1 MNKLH
6 MSLMAALLMVIT
18 GCGGGGDSTPIPTP
32 PSAEKAITT
41 FSIAGSVG
49 TIDETEKT
57 IVVSNMP
64 FGTNVKDL
72 VATFTT
78 TGKSITV
85 GSTPQ
90 ISGTTANDFTHPV
103 QYSVVA
109 ADDTSVKYTVTVT
122 VSASANIPAKLPKT
136 GQTTCY
142 DTSGNVIP
150 CANTG
155 QDGDLQKGVAWPNPR
170 FTDNGDQT
178 ITDNLTGLMWT
189 KDGNAPGPA
198 GCTTGA
204 GQGWQAALDYT
215 ACLNTNN
222 YLGYNDWRLPNRTE
236 LKSLVNYNEL
246 NSVTWLT
253 TQGFV
258 NVQSA
263 SVDFYFYWSSTSYA
277 FNTNNA
283 WCYRMYSGT
292 VRLNFKSHTY
302 YLWPVR
308 TGKSG
313 SVDLPQTGQTT
324 CYDASGNSI
333 SCANTGQ
340 DGDVQKGVTWP
351 NPRFTD
357 NGDQTITDN
366 LTGLIWTKDGNAPG
380 PDGCTPGTTK
390 TWQDALSYTICLNTY
405 NFLGYNDWRL
415 PNVNEQQSLV
425 HLGQPNIAT
434 WLNTQGFSNV
444 QANWYWLSTTPPV
457 YTASHPMSPDMAWF
471 VGMDYGL
478 VDYGH
483 KTYSGHL
490 WPVRA
495 GQ

>member
-1 MNKLH
+1 MNKLY
-6 MSLMAALLMVIT
+6 MSLMATLLMVIT
-18 GCGGGGDSTPIPTP
+18 ACGGGGGGDIAPTP
-32 PSAEKAITT
+32 TPTSSEKAITT

-57 IVVSNMP
+57 IEVGRP
-64 FGTNVKDL
+64 FGTNVTSL

-78 TGKSITV
+78 TGNSIKV

-390 TWQDALSYTICLNTY
+390 TWQAALDYAACLNTNNY
-405 NFLGYNDWRL
+405 LGYNDWRL
-415 PNVNEQQSLV
+415 PNVNELASIVHSGQS
-425 HLGQPNIAT
+425 NIYT
-434 WLNTQGFSNV
+434 WLSTQGFSNV
-444 QANWYWLSTTPPV
+444 QANCYWSSTTYVPG
-457 YTASHPMSPDMAWF
+457 HGGMKWF
-471 VGMDYGL
+471 VRMDDGQVN
-478 VDYGH
+478 VDSADATV
-483 KTYSGHL
+483 TYCA
-490 WPVRA
+490 WPVRL